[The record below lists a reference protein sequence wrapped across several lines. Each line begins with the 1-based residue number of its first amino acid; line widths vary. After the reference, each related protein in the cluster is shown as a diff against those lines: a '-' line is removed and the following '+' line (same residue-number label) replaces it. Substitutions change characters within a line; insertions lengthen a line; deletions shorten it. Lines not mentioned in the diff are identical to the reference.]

1 MGYKKNWSSLYRDW
15 MRILVLNKFQFENDD
30 VLILMVSTVANEI
43 KFILNLKLL
52 PVYDPIIG

>member
-1 MGYKKNWSSLYRDW
+1 
-15 MRILVLNKFQFENDD
+15 MRILVLNIFQFENDD